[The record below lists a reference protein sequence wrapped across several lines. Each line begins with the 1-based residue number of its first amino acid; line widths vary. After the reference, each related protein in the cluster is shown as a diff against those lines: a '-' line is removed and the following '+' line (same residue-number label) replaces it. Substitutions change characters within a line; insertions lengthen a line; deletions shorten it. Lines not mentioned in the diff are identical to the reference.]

1 MKIRL
6 TINLSPEH
14 QQQLECVKA
23 ALQDDAMFR
32 AVGGQMNDNVAL
44 RYVLFSALESHSV
57 PKKTPVGQTFGP
69 YKPTLEIEEPLEPE
83 EVPAPVKAAE
93 EEPVKPL
100 EPAMYDRP
108 FDWQFSDEGLWDFPD
123 SQREMHAYYDEHGW
137 MRVAAQLD
145 DRVLQFYWTPKTSE
159 QKLPAFSGRDGFNRT
174 ISVQKSPD
182 VGVAHMIPEDWDEPR
197 GATGDIGMWSPGG

>member
-44 RYVLFSALESHSV
+44 RYVLFSALESHSI

-83 EVPAPVKAAE
+83 EVPAPVKAVE

-108 FDWQFSDEGLWDFPD
+108 LDWQYSDEGLWDFPD

-159 QKLPAFSGRDGFNRT
+159 QKLPAFSGRDSFNRT
-174 ISVQKSPD
+174 VSVQKSPD

>member
-1 MKIRL
+1 
-6 TINLSPEH
+6 
-14 QQQLECVKA
+14 
-23 ALQDDAMFR
+23 
-32 AVGGQMNDNVAL
+32 MNDNVAL
-44 RYVLFSALESHSV
+44 RYVLFSALESHSI

-69 YKPTLEIEEPLEPE
+69 YTPTLEIEEPLEPE

-123 SQREMHAYYDEHGW
+123 SQQEMHAYYDEHGW

-159 QKLPAFSGRDGFNRT
+159 QKLPAFSGRDSFNRT
-174 ISVQKSPD
+174 VSVQKSPD